1 MATGKATGK
10 ASATTKTKRSDD
22 RADDW
27 KTVRGKAWSRTMRST
42 VERVLNRSEDLPPRL
57 RERRFRAHLL
67 LSLKH
72 LTGDGRDVDDAPDKV
87 WVISGRQM
95 DKLNEAQREQ
105 QGGTTGNAWTRW
117 ENGANVPSE
126 DKIRGTFGLFPGHE
140 TVLGTDH
147 DGKPF
152 KAIDVGFAELY
163 WSVGPCADDTVT
175 PVPLWAMMGGDTSTA
190 ALWVPVLRYHDGS
203 GQDGHAVADHLDTG
217 VAFVRSDAS
226 IPSGAK
232 AAEPRSATP
241 SPALE
246 GKARIEATRQS
257 LKLLLNRS
265 VEPDGDGASSEAAAG
280 RSMFP
285 KPGFTPSPDAA
296 PSAFDGP
303 ARAANLRL
311 NRRPLLNPDLSPAEQ
326 VTLLKANTSHQA
338 QQLSE
343 LGADGFLHLMG
354 IGNTEPAGEGSA
366 LSVGDVIVLA
376 LATTFAKGERGD
388 LRGRLEDPVFTALRE
403 RRRTIVRW
411 AVPFGIEAGVRR
423 WLRTLHSD
431 YLDRNGYAF
440 LPVETPA
447 RPDEELEYDRD
458 DPEAEYLAHEDNVP
472 TVTAE
477 RARPGRLSGDQRLSR
492 RRKA

>member
-1 MATGKATGK
+1 MATGKAAGK
-10 ASATTKTKRSDD
+10 ANTTTKTKRSEE

-72 LTGDGRDVDDAPDKV
+72 LTGDGRDVDDAPGKV
-87 WVISGRQM
+87 WVLSGRQM

-163 WSVGPCADDTVT
+163 WTVGPCVDDTVT

-203 GQDGHAVADHLDTG
+203 GQEGHAVADHLDTG
-217 VAFVRSDAS
+217 VAFVRSDA
-226 IPSGAK
+226 PVAGAGAK
-232 AAEPRSATP
+232 
-241 SPALE
+241 
-246 GKARIEATRQS
+246 
-257 LKLLLNRS
+257 
-265 VEPDGDGASSEAAAG
+265 

-326 VTLLKANTSHQA
+326 VTLLNANTSHQA

-354 IGNTEPAGEGSA
+354 VGSTDPAGEGSA
-366 LSVGDVIVLA
+366 LSVSDVIALA

-388 LRGRLEDPVFTALRE
+388 LRSRLEDPVFTALRE
-403 RRRTIVRW
+403 RHRAIVRW
-411 AVPFGIEAGVRR
+411 AQAFGIEAGVRR

-477 RARPGRLSGDQRLSR
+477 RARAGRLSGDQLLSR

>member
-1 MATGKATGK
+1 MATGKAAGK
-10 ASATTKTKRSDD
+10 ANTTTKTKRSEE

-27 KTVRGKAWSRTMRST
+27 KTVRGKAWARTMRST

-57 RERRFRAHLL
+57 REPRFRAHLL

-72 LTGDGRDVDDAPDKV
+72 LIGDGRDVDDAPGKV

-126 DKIRGTFGLFPGHE
+126 EKIRGTFGLFPGHE

-163 WSVGPCADDTVT
+163 WSVGPCADDTVA

-203 GQDGHAVADHLDTG
+203 GQEGHAVADHLDTG
-217 VAFVRSDAS
+217 VAFVRSDA
-226 IPSGAK
+226 PAAGAGAK
-232 AAEPRSATP
+232 
-241 SPALE
+241 
-246 GKARIEATRQS
+246 
-257 LKLLLNRS
+257 
-265 VEPDGDGASSEAAAG
+265 

-285 KPGFTPSPDAA
+285 KPGFTPSPGAA

-326 VTLLKANTSHQA
+326 VTLLNANTSHQA

-343 LGADGFLHLMG
+343 LGADGFLHLVG
-354 IGNTEPAGEGSA
+354 VGSTDPAGEGSA

-388 LRGRLEDPVFTALRE
+388 LRSRLEDPVFTALRE
-403 RRRTIVRW
+403 RHRAIVRW
-411 AVPFGIEAGVRR
+411 AAAFGIEAGVRR

-447 RPDEELEYDRD
+447 RPDEELEYDRG

-472 TVTAE
+472 TVIAE

>member
-1 MATGKATGK
+1 MATGKAAEK

-42 VERVLNRSEDLPPRL
+42 AERVLNRSEDLPPRL
-57 RERRFRAHLL
+57 REPHFRAHLL

-72 LTGDGRDVDDAPDKV
+72 LMGDVRDVEDSPGKV
-87 WVISGRQM
+87 WEISGRRM
-95 DKLNEAQREQ
+95 DKLNEAQRDR

-117 ENGANVPSE
+117 ESGAHDPSE

-152 KAIDVGFAELY
+152 KAIDLGFAELY

-203 GQDGHAVADHLDTG
+203 GLEGHALDDHLDTG
-217 VAFVRSDAS
+217 VAFVRSRQ
-226 IPSGAK
+226 PTQG
-232 AAEPRSATP
+232 EPR
-241 SPALE
+241 
-246 GKARIEATRQS
+246 
-257 LKLLLNRS
+257 
-265 VEPDGDGASSEAAAG
+265 

-285 KPGFTPSPDAA
+285 KPGHTPSPNAA

-303 ARAANLRL
+303 ARMANLRL
-311 NRRPLLNPDLSPAEQ
+311 DRRPLLNPNLSPADQ
-326 VTLLKANTSHQA
+326 VTLLKANTTHQA

-343 LGADGFLHLMG
+343 LGADAFLHLMSVAS
-354 IGNTEPAGEGSA
+354 TDPVGEGA
-366 LSVGDVIVLA
+366 TLSPGDVIVMA

-388 LRGRLEDPVFTALRE
+388 LRSRLEDPVFTALRE
-403 RRRTIVRW
+403 RHRKIVRW
-411 AVPFGIEAGVRR
+411 ATPFGIEAGVRR

-447 RPDEELEYDRD
+447 RPDEELVYDRD

-477 RARPGRLSGDQRLSR
+477 RARPGRLSGHQRLSR

>member
-1 MATGKATGK
+1 MATGKVAGK
-10 ASATTKTKRSDD
+10 ANTTTKTKRSEE

-27 KTVRGKAWSRTMRST
+27 KTVRGKAWARTMRST

-57 RERRFRAHLL
+57 REPRFRAHLL

-72 LTGDGRDVDDAPDKV
+72 LTGDGRDVDDAPGKV
-87 WVISGRQM
+87 WAISGRQM

-217 VAFVRSDAS
+217 VAFVRSDA
-226 IPSGAK
+226 PVLGGAK
-232 AAEPRSATP
+232 AAPRATP
-241 SPALE
+241 SLALE
-246 GKARIEATRQS
+246 GKARIEATRQR
-257 LKLLLNRS
+257 LKVLLNRS
-265 VEPDGDGASSEAAAG
+265 AEPDGEGAAG
-280 RSMFP
+280 SGAKRSMFP
-285 KPGFTPSPDAA
+285 KPGFAPSPDAA

-303 ARAANLRL
+303 ARAAKLRL
-311 NRRPLLNPDLSPAEQ
+311 DRGPLLNPDLTPAEQ
-326 VTLLKANTSHQA
+326 VTFLNANTNHKA

-354 IGNTEPAGEGSA
+354 VGSTEPAGEGSA

-388 LRGRLEDPVFTALRE
+388 LRSRLQDPVFTALRE
-403 RRRTIVRW
+403 RHRKIVRW
-411 AVPFGIEAGVRR
+411 AAAFGIEGGVRR

>member
-1 MATGKATGK
+1 MATGKAAGK
-10 ASATTKTKRSDD
+10 ANATTKTKRSDE

-57 RERRFRAHLL
+57 REPRFRAHLL

-87 WVISGRQM
+87 WMISGRQM

-175 PVPLWAMMGGDTSTA
+175 PVPLWAMMGGDTSIA

-203 GQDGHAVADHLDTG
+203 GLEGHAVADHLDTG
-217 VAFVRSDAS
+217 VAFVRSDVPAAG
-226 IPSGAK
+226 SGAK
-232 AAEPRSATP
+232 H
-241 SPALE
+241 
-246 GKARIEATRQS
+246 
-257 LKLLLNRS
+257 
-265 VEPDGDGASSEAAAG
+265 
-280 RSMFP
+280 SMFP
-285 KPGFTPSPDAA
+285 KPGFTRSPDAA

-311 NRRPLLNPDLSPAEQ
+311 NRRPLLNPDLSPADQ

-338 QQLSE
+338 QQLAE
-343 LGADGFLHLMG
+343 LGADSFLHLMG
-354 IGNTEPAGEGSA
+354 VSSTERAGEGSA

-376 LATTFAKGERGD
+376 LATIFAKGERGD
-388 LRGRLEDPVFTALRE
+388 LRSRLEDPVFTALRE
-403 RRRTIVRW
+403 RHRAIVRW
-411 AVPFGIEAGVRR
+411 AAPFGIEAGVRR
-423 WLRTLHSD
+423 WLRTLHGD

-477 RARPGRLSGDQRLSR
+477 RARQGRLSGDQRLSR

>member
-1 MATGKATGK
+1 MTTSKAAGKAN
-10 ASATTKTKRSDD
+10 ATTKTKRSEE

-42 VERVLNRSEDLPPRL
+42 VERVLNRSDDLTPRL
-57 RERRFRAHLL
+57 REPRFRAHLL

-72 LTGDGRDVDDAPDKV
+72 LTGDGRDVDDAPGKV

-203 GQDGHAVADHLDTG
+203 GQEGHAVADHLDTG
-217 VAFVRSDAS
+217 VAFVRSDA
-226 IPSGAK
+226 PVLGGAK
-232 AAEPRSATP
+232 AAPRATP
-241 SPALE
+241 TSALE

-257 LKLLLNRS
+257 LKVLLNRS
-265 VEPDGDGASSEAAAG
+265 AEPGGDGTAGDAAGG

-326 VTLLKANTSHQA
+326 VTLLNANTSHQA

-354 IGNTEPAGEGSA
+354 VGSTDPAGEGCA
-366 LSVGDVIVLA
+366 LSVSDVIALA

-388 LRGRLEDPVFTALRE
+388 LRSRLEDPVFTALRE
-403 RRRTIVRW
+403 RHRAIVRW
-411 AVPFGIEAGVRR
+411 AQAFGIEAGVRR

>member
-1 MATGKATGK
+1 MATGKAAGK
-10 ASATTKTKRSDD
+10 ANTTTKTKRS
-22 RADDW
+22 DDW
-27 KTVRGKAWSRTMRST
+27 KTVRGKAWARTMRST

-57 RERRFRAHLL
+57 REPRFRASLL

-72 LTGDGRDVDDAPDKV
+72 LTGDGRDVDDAPGKV

-117 ENGANVPSE
+117 ESGANVPSE

-190 ALWVPVLRYHDGS
+190 SLWVPVLRYHDGS
-203 GQDGHAVADHLDTG
+203 GLDGHAVADHLDTG
-217 VAFVRSDAS
+217 VAFVRSDVPAAGA
-226 IPSGAK
+226 GAK
-232 AAEPRSATP
+232 
-241 SPALE
+241 
-246 GKARIEATRQS
+246 
-257 LKLLLNRS
+257 
-265 VEPDGDGASSEAAAG
+265 

-285 KPGFTPSPDAA
+285 KPGFTSSPDAA

-303 ARAANLRL
+303 ARAANLRKD
-311 NRRPLLNPDLSPAEQ
+311 RRPLLDPDLSPAEQ
-326 VTLLKANTSHQA
+326 VTLLNANSSHQA

-343 LGADGFLHLMG
+343 LGADGFLHLFG
-354 IGNTEPAGEGSA
+354 VGSTEPAGEGSA
-366 LSVGDVIVLA
+366 LSVGNVIVLA

-388 LRGRLEDPVFTALRE
+388 LRSRLEDLVFTALRE
-403 RRRTIVRW
+403 RHRAIVRW
-411 AVPFGIEAGVRR
+411 AAPFGIEADVRR

-447 RPDEELEYDRD
+447 RPDEELVYDRD
-458 DPEAEYLAHEDNVP
+458 DPEAEYLAYEDNVP
-472 TVTAE
+472 TVTSE
-477 RARPGRLSGDQRLSR
+477 RARPGRLSGDRRLSR

>member
-1 MATGKATGK
+1 MATGKAAGK
-10 ASATTKTKRSDD
+10 ANAATKTKRTENH
-22 RADDW
+22 AYDW
-27 KTVRGKAWSRTMRST
+27 KPVRGKAWSRTMRST

-57 RERRFRAHLL
+57 REPHFRAHLL

-72 LTGDGRDVDDAPDKV
+72 IVGDGPDVEDGKGTV
-87 WVISGRQM
+87 WEISGRRM
-95 DKLNEAQREQ
+95 DKLNEGQREKD
-105 QGGTTGNAWTRW
+105 GGATGNAWTRW

-147 DGKPF
+147 DGNPF

-175 PVPLWAMMGGDTSTA
+175 PIPLWAMMGCDTSTA

-203 GQDGHAVADHLDTG
+203 GEDGHAVADHLDTG
-217 VAFVRSDAS
+217 VAFVRSDAPV
-226 IPSGAK
+226 PSGAK
-232 AAEPRSATP
+232 AEPRATP

-246 GKARIEATRQS
+246 GKARIEATRQN

-265 VEPDGDGASSEAAAG
+265 GEPNGEGASDDASGG

-326 VTLLKANTSHQA
+326 VMLLKANTSHQA

-354 IGNTEPAGEGSA
+354 VDSIEPAGEGSA

-388 LRGRLEDPVFTALRE
+388 LRSRLEDPVFTALRE
-403 RRRTIVRW
+403 RHRKIVRW
-411 AVPFGIEAGVRR
+411 AQAFGIEAAVRR

-431 YLDRNGYAF
+431 YLDRNGHAF
-440 LPVETPA
+440 LPMETPA
-447 RPDEELEYDRD
+447 RPDEELVYDRD
-458 DPEAEYLAHEDNVP
+458 DPEAEYQAYEDNVP